1 MQPSVIAHVFV
12 TAFQRGHGGARVVL
26 GLLGSA
32 DVCCA
37 CKGVQAAMSEWRIGV
52 LRVKKSGEAGAQLRL
67 THVTRCHT
75 VSSVT
80 VASDLSFS
88 EQYGHGAELQLQPDE
103 DVAGMAIH

>member
-37 CKGVQAAMSEWRIGV
+37 CKRVQAAVSEWRIGV

-75 VSSVT
+75 VGGVT
-80 VASDLSFS
+80 VAPDLS
-88 EQYGHGAELQLQPDE
+88 
-103 DVAGMAIH
+103 